1 MKPRHKRIA
10 LIVGGLA
17 SLAVASVLVL
27 NALDSN
33 IALYVTPTEV
43 ADGKS
48 PQGKA
53 FRIGG
58 LVKEGSIKRTDMTVN
73 FVITDTAKEI
83 PVAYTG
89 ILPDLFREGK
99 GAVIQGKLGA
109 DGKFAATEVLAKH
122 DENYMPPEAA
132 DALKKAQAPKVG
144 AGNTAYQA
152 GNATPAAPAG
162 ATKPTPATPSY

>member
-1 MKPRHKRIA
+1 MKLRQKRII

-17 SLAVASVLVL
+17 SLAVATTLAL

-43 ADGKS
+43 AAGKS

-58 LVKEGSIKRTDMTVN
+58 LVKEGSIKRQDMAVS
-73 FVITDTAKEI
+73 FIITDTAKEI

-89 ILPDLFREGK
+89 ILPDLFRDGK
-99 GAVIQGKLGA
+99 GAVVQGRLGD
-109 DGKFAATEVLAKH
+109 DGVFAASEVLAKH
-122 DENYMPPEAA
+122 DENYMPPEAQHA
-132 DALKKAQAPKVG
+132 IDQAKK
-144 AGNTAYQA
+144 
-152 GNATPAAPAG
+152 
-162 ATKPTPATPSY
+162 KP

>member
-1 MKPRHKRIA
+1 MKPRQKRIA

-17 SLAVASVLVL
+17 SLAIAAGLAL

-43 ADGKS
+43 AAGKA

-58 LVKEGSIKRTDMTVN
+58 LVKEGSIKRQDMTVR

-89 ILPDLFREGK
+89 ILPDLFRDGK
-99 GAVIQGKLGA
+99 GAVVQGRLGS
-109 DGKFAATEVLAKH
+109 DGIFTATEVLAKH
-122 DENYMPPEAA
+122 DENYMPPEAKHA
-132 DALKKAQAPKVG
+132 IDQAQKK
-144 AGNTAYQA
+144 
-152 GNATPAAPAG
+152 
-162 ATKPTPATPSY
+162 